1 MSSNCHICGSPMT
14 EDESLHQDCGGD
26 CLTCMAEI
34 GDIDCPGDEYY
45 VPALEYHH
53 TPVDRVVVTLIKKH
67 ESGVI
72 HANSLIR
79 SGVDFHYD
87 FDRFQL
93 TPWQLFSY
101 VVDAL
106 GGSKDTGDSN
116 AK

>member
-1 MSSNCHICGSPMT
+1 MKNTNFQSPRTLGECRFETNMDPIERHHVT
-14 EDESLHQDCGGD
+14 
-26 CLTCMAEI
+26 
-34 GDIDCPGDEYY
+34 
-45 VPALEYHH
+45 EYHH